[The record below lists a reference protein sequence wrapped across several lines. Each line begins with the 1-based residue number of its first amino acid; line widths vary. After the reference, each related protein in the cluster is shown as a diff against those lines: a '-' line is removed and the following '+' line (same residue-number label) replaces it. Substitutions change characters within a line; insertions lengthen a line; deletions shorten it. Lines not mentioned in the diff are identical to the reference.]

1 MIKDY
6 HSWHGEKN
14 GFDLFFSEKFHKN
27 IQSKSYSRPKGSNI
41 TFYVDHY
48 AGRVEYDAMGFL
60 EKNRDRLPGDV
71 VNMLRA
77 SENYVV
83 KSLFQTHLTKTG
95 NWAYMSYLPSWKYVR
110 EVIWL
115 ILPAIVRFAVQ

>member
-1 MIKDY
+1 M
-6 HSWHGEKN
+6 SLEKRL
-14 GFDLFFSEKFHKN
+14 DN
-27 IQSKSYSRPKGSNI
+27 II
-41 TFYVDHY
+41 FFYVDHY

-95 NWAYMSYLPSWKYVR
+95 N
-110 EVIWL
+110 
-115 ILPAIVRFAVQ
+115 